1 MLKYATMSE
10 TAKQTAALDPVAE
23 KILEML
29 ATAPPDKSLS
39 PEDVAR
45 AVAESRR
52 RPSDPPDLWRRYLPA
67 VKQQA
72 LYLARAG
79 KLIVMRKGKPVDAQ
93 TAKGVIRYKRPI

>member
-1 MLKYATMSE
+1 MPSE
-10 TAKQTAALDPVAE
+10 TARNAPALDPIAE
-23 KILEML
+23 KILEL
-29 ATAPPDKSLS
+29 LTAAAPNKSIS

-52 RPSDPPDLWRRYLPA
+52 RPNDPPDLWRRYLPA

-79 KLIVMRKGKPVDAQ
+79 KLIVMRKGKAVDAQ
-93 TAKGVIRYKRPI
+93 TAKGVVRYKRPI